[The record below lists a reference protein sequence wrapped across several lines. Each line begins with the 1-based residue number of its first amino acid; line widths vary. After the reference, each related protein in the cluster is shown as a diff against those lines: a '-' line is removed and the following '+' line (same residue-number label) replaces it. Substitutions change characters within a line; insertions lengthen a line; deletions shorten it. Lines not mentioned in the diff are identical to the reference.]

1 MKQRKTSRKFVALGG
16 LSTLLVLS
24 VTLYAYFGKA
34 EESTKDNQSY
44 ADVKQSER
52 SLIKLTEN
60 KEKKGNI
67 KRAQPAEE
75 ESNLPAFV
83 LSYSTKDTF
92 DQFIF
97 ERTSEN
103 PQSVKDAYS
112 VHAKATFTLESFG
125 IAEDLFSRYVDY
137 KVALSSIE
145 LDVDLTNHNLRDI
158 SYKLDERESIRRT
171 FFNSNEYHYLFSQEA
186 QIDEAALARLAVAQE
201 RTLSRDT
208 RKALIVESINAGSQ
222 AEREAFQPTLNM
234 HRINEIKQTHS
245 SLNARYNAI
254 AAEFGTKVADR
265 FAQTWEQQAKWQQK
279 VEDYKRFHDDLAK
292 QALSPQAFE
301 DALSEYQLQ
310 QFTVNEVK
318 RLKVLM
324 AQ

>member
-1 MKQRKTSRKFVALGG
+1 VALGG
-16 LSTLLVLS
+16 LSALLVLS
-24 VTLYAYFGKA
+24 VTLYLNFNK
-34 EESTKDNQSY
+34 EEENTKDKQSLDGVGHIKSASIKLTDDEDKTGEIKGAGTTELGSSLTVFVLSFSTKDS
-44 ADVKQSER
+44 
-52 SLIKLTEN
+52 
-60 KEKKGNI
+60 
-67 KRAQPAEE
+67 
-75 ESNLPAFV
+75 
-83 LSYSTKDTF
+83 F

-103 PQSVKDAYS
+103 PQSVKDAYV
-112 VHAKATFTLESFG
+112 VHASATFTPESFG

-137 KVALSSIE
+137 KVALSSVE
-145 LDVDLTNHNLRDI
+145 LDVDLTHHNLRDI

-171 FFNSNEYHYLFSQEA
+171 FFNNNEYHYLFSQEA

-201 RTLSRDT
+201 RTLSREM

-222 AEREAFQPTLNM
+222 AEREAFQPTLDM

-245 SLNARYNAI
+245 SLNDRYNAV

-279 VEDYKRFHDDLAK
+279 VEDYKRFHNDLAK
-292 QALSPQAFE
+292 QALPLQAFE

-318 RLKVLM
+318 RLKVLT